1 MKNNEASGDFNKIII
16 DGGDG
21 AQSDNEK
28 AAAAVNAD
36 NTAVP
41 APQPDDNAA
50 LQPPAGAQSASD
62 KPASMPPVK
71 PTTIVLTVLF
81 ALLFALGYFFLP
93 YLTQYLPVGGQS
105 VTLNAGIVPA
115 DHGFLVKNA
124 VSVVIG
130 RSEKTKVTVSDN
142 TYADGMPLVYTEHT
156 FKVDRVLFGNPVMEN
171 GEYLVTY
178 SLGGTVISRDS
189 MNRPQR
195 VTFRYADAAE
205 LKDTVLLF
213 LDDQNNIISEK
224 YGLYRRHNDELFY
237 DNAGVLYS
245 AEQLAKEFEAR
256 KEAQP
261 AEK

>member
-1 MKNNEASGDFNKIII
+1 MKNNEFSGDFNKIII
-16 DGGDG
+16 DEGDG
-21 AQSDNEK
+21 AQPDNEK
-28 AAAAVNAD
+28 TAAAVNAD

-50 LQPPAGAQSASD
+50 QQPPDGAQSASD

-105 VTLNAGIVPA
+105 VTLNAGVVPA

-156 FKVDRVLFGNPVMEN
+156 FKVDRVLFGNPVMKN
-171 GEYLVTY
+171 GQCLVH
-178 SLGGTVISRDS
+178 I
-189 MNRPQR
+189 P
-195 VTFRYADAAE
+195 YAE
-205 LKDTVLLF
+205 PSF
-213 LDDQNNIISEK
+213 
-224 YGLYRRHNDELFY
+224 
-237 DNAGVLYS
+237 
-245 AEQLAKEFEAR
+245 
-256 KEAQP
+256 P
-261 AEK
+261 AIP

>member
-1 MKNNEASGDFNKIII
+1 MKNNEFSGDFNKIII
-16 DGGDG
+16 DEGDG

-28 AAAAVNAD
+28 TAAAVNAD

-50 LQPPAGAQSASD
+50 LQPPDGAQSASD

-105 VTLNAGIVPA
+105 VTLNAGVVPA

-130 RSEKTKVTVSDN
+130 RSEKSKVSVSDN

-156 FKVDRVLFGNPVMEN
+156 FKVDRV
-171 GEYLVTY
+171 
-178 SLGGTVISRDS
+178 
-189 MNRPQR
+189 
-195 VTFRYADAAE
+195 YADAPSGKTDSKTATKTGDGVKSAGTADNFPMASMAAA
-205 LKDTVLLF
+205 LVLSAGALAVLTVR
-213 LDDQNNIISEK
+213 
-224 YGLYRRHNDELFY
+224 GR
-237 DNAGVLYS
+237 
-245 AEQLAKEFEAR
+245 R
-256 KEAQP
+256 KEQDAQ
-261 AEK
+261 